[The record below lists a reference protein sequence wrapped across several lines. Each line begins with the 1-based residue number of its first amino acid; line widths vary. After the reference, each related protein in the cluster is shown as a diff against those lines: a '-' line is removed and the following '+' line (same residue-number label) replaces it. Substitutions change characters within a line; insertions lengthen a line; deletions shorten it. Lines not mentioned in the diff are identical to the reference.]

1 MKMMKKKYRFQRQM
15 IKHSHGKDHLHTAL
29 QALPIGVAIVNEYGD
44 VHEINP
50 AAATIL
56 KSTPAE
62 LRKCPLL
69 QAIRSHRFSELLAR
83 CRKSRK
89 GETALLERSEAR
101 PLQLT
106 VAPFRYQRE
115 PGYVVL
121 LQEVTQPSE
130 PQVVSQDMVSNFA
143 HDLQTPITTMRALV
157 DTLNDVALQDPVAG
171 KRFLHYLDVEVTS
184 MTQMVQDLLDLAR
197 IESAKDQLQVVA
209 VPVANLLWRGA
220 DRMRIQT
227 EQAQVTLHLVTPPN
241 LPLVFVDAER
251 IQQVLINLIQNA
263 IKFTAPGGEIKLS
276 AAMTDAQTVTIK
288 VADNG
293 MGIAPED
300 LPLIFERFYKSN
312 RPRSSSGSGLGLAIA
327 KHIVQAHSGRIWAE
341 SQLEQGATFFF
352 TLPAAKAAVVAKPTL
367 PHSAALPM
375 RPSFSA

>member
-1 MKMMKKKYRFQRQM
+1 
-15 IKHSHGKDHLHTAL
+15 
-29 QALPIGVAIVNEYGD
+29 
-44 VHEINP
+44 
-50 AAATIL
+50 
-56 KSTPAE
+56 
-62 LRKCPLL
+62 
-69 QAIRSHRFSELLAR
+69 
-83 CRKSRK
+83 
-89 GETALLERSEAR
+89 LERSEAR

-130 PQVVSQDMVSNFA
+130 PQVVSHDLVSNFA